1 MPPGQWVLHVGYSD
15 SQWLPNIRGN
25 AVTPAR
31 IQLLPNE
38 NEYTIMPYALQKHWL
53 AIYLPRHDDEHK
65 SNARTVIIIKSITV
79 MQPHSSPVQQPIVPN
94 HLVLNIQGCS
104 SVIINYRWIWN
115 YLCIWTYLLVRLSFE
130 LNLTCWWC
138 CHYCFSQK
146 LWCCNLLITLFPPS
160 SNFLSL
166 DTWYVLLDTWL
177 MLLGTSKGIIHKYV
191 YINDVCMGSFEAI
204 WLVEI
209 GYYDSLHRLNW

>member
-1 MPPGQWVLHVGYSD
+1 MSPRIQR
-15 SQWLPNIRGN
+15 LPNIRGN

-38 NEYTIMPYALQKHWL
+38 NEYTLMPYALQKHWL
-53 AIYLPRHDDEHK
+53 AIYVPRHDDEHK

-79 MQPHSSPVQQPIVPN
+79 MQPHSSPVQQPIVPH

-104 SVIINYRWIWN
+104 SVITNYRWIWN

-138 CHYCFSQK
+138 CRYCFSQK
-146 LWCCNLLITLFPPS
+146 LWCCNLILAAHYIVSLS

-166 DTWYVLLDTWL
+166 DTWYVLLD
-177 MLLGTSKGIIHKYV
+177 MGTSKGIIHKYV
-191 YINDVCMGSFEAI
+191 YITMCA
-204 WLVEI
+204 
-209 GYYDSLHRLNW
+209 